1 MGLSHPAGFVFFLSL
16 FRVLSSVW
24 IARDMRSQS
33 VTQKTRHRKVS
44 GFLFSDGRR
53 TGRRVAV
60 RDRYV
65 GPGEFISAPGAR
77 KSCGF
82 RILHEI

>member
-33 VTQKTRHRKVS
+33 VMQKPRHRKVS

-53 TGRRVAV
+53 TGRTAV
-60 RDRYV
+60 IDVCGCCGRCFGRTA
-65 GPGEFISAPGAR
+65 GRISGR
-77 KSCGF
+77 
-82 RILHEI
+82 

>member
-1 MGLSHPAGFVFFLSL
+1 MNGNEADGLHETGAFSGREGRYCRRVRDEFVGCH
-16 FRVLSSVW
+16 
-24 IARDMRSQS
+24 A
-33 VTQKTRHRKVS
+33 KPRHRKVS
-44 GFLFSDGRR
+44 GLLFSDGRR

-65 GPGEFISAPGAR
+65 GPGEFISALGTR